1 MPPELEVV
9 ATSTINIPMESD
21 FWTLKNSLF
30 SKSLL
35 MEPGGVMWIKNLLTN
50 DFVVVEMVE
59 TREVLWRTKTS
70 KVSTFWQPVE

>member
-1 MPPELEVV
+1 
-9 ATSTINIPMESD
+9 
-21 FWTLKNSLF
+21 
-30 SKSLL
+30 